1 MVRKLRPLAFGVLLA
16 TVVTLRGDAQA
27 QGGQSAQPAPAQQGG
42 QTSPGT
48 QGAQSGAPADPA
60 TQTLTPTPVFR
71 GGIDFVRVDVIV
83 SDKAGKPVGD
93 LKPTDFEVTED
104 GKVQTVETFKLVELN
119 GGLTPGPDGPPREIR
134 TDSDE
139 EIEAARDD
147 VRLFGVFLDDY
158 HVRDTS
164 SLSARQSIA
173 RFIETQL
180 GPSDMIGLMYP
191 LQPVSTIR
199 FSRNH
204 ETVGRAVQQ
213 FLGRK
218 FDYRPRNPIEEQ
230 YAHYPTEM
238 VERIR
243 TQVSLS
249 AIEGMIVHMGTLK
262 EGRKALLLI
271 SEGYSY
277 MLPPQMRDGNA
288 QMPGLGNTQARNPYA
303 GLNDPNETR
312 AAFFSG
318 EDLQRDLRQVFAA
331 AARHNVAIY
340 TVDPRG
346 LATNEFGI
354 DQNIASG
361 VDRNYLFA
369 TQDTLRQIAEESDG
383 RAIVN
388 RNDITIAMKQIV
400 MDSSA
405 YYLLGYRSATKATD
419 GKFHDI
425 KVRVKRPGV
434 QVRARRGYWALT
446 PSEVKMATAPPKPE
460 PPKAV
465 ESALAAIASPTRSR
479 VVRTW
484 IGTDRGANGKT
495 AVTFVWEPV
504 PPLAGTTA
512 RPEDRPARVSLTAST
527 TDGAPVF
534 RGRVPDGAGGTSV
547 QVPSAASPARIT
559 FDAPP
564 GKLSLRV
571 AVESADAETLDSEVR
586 ELAIPDLTVPQTV
599 FATPQVFRA
608 RTARDVQQVKADAAA
623 VPTAAREFGRTD
635 RLLVKIAVHGPG
647 ATPPTVTARLLN
659 RAGNPMN
666 EVTIAPAADNVP
678 LADVPLAGLVPGEYL
693 LEITASGTGGDAKEL
708 IGFRIVG

>member
-1 MVRKLRPLAFGVLLA
+1 MLRPLAFGVLLA
-16 TVVTLRGDAQA
+16 TVLTLRGDAQ
-27 QGGQSAQPAPAQQGG
+27 GGQNAQPAPAPQGG
-42 QTSPGT
+42 QAATGTPGS
-48 QGAQSGAPADPA
+48 QAAAPADPA

-83 SDKAGKPVGD
+83 TDKSGKPVGD
-93 LKPTDFEVTED
+93 LKPSDFEVTED
-104 GKVQTVETFKLVELN
+104 GKPQTVETFKLIELN
-119 GGLTPGPDGPPREIR
+119 GGLIPGPDGPPREIR

-139 EIEAARDD
+139 EVEAARDD

-191 LQPVSTIR
+191 LQPVSSIR

-204 ETVGRAVQQ
+204 DAISRAVQQ

-218 FDYRPRNPIEEQ
+218 FDYRPRNSIEEQ

-243 TQVSLS
+243 NQVSLS
-249 AIEGMIVHMGTLK
+249 AIEGMIVRMGSLK
-262 EGRKALLLI
+262 EGRKALLLV
-271 SEGYSY
+271 SEGYSN
-277 MLPPQMRDGNA
+277 MLPPQLRDSDAQRPGSGNA
-288 QMPGLGNTQARNPYA
+288 QAGNPFA
-303 GLNDPNETR
+303 GLNDPNEAR

-318 EDLQRDLRQVFAA
+318 EDLQRDLRLVFAA
-331 AARHNVAIY
+331 AARHNVAVY

-354 DQNIASG
+354 DQNIAAG
-361 VDRNYLFA
+361 IDRNYLFA
-369 TQDTLRQIAEESDG
+369 TQDTLRQISEESDG

-388 RNDITIAMKQIV
+388 RNDLTIAMKQIV

-405 YYLLGYRSATKATD
+405 YYLLGYRSLTKATD

-425 KVRVKRPGV
+425 KVRVKRPGL
-434 QVRARRGYWALT
+434 QVRARKGYWALT
-446 PSEVKMATAPPKPE
+446 PSEAKMATVAPKPE

-479 VVRTW
+479 IVRTW

-495 AVTFVWEPV
+495 TVTFVWEPV
-504 PPLAGTTA
+504 PPLAGATP
-512 RPEDRPARVSLTAST
+512 RPQDRPVRVSLLAST

-534 RGRVPDGAGGTSV
+534 RGRVPDGGGGTSV
-547 QVPSAASPARIT
+547 PPPSAASPARIT

-586 ELAIPDLTVPQTV
+586 ELAVPDLTVPQTV

-608 RTARDVQQVKADAAA
+608 RTARDVQQVRADAAA
-623 VPTAAREFGRTD
+623 VPTAAREFSRTD

-666 EVTIAPAADNVP
+666 DVAIAPAANNVP

-693 LEITASGTGGDAKEL
+693 LEITASGAGGETKEL
-708 IGFRIVG
+708 VGFRIAG